1 MKKLNG
7 EGGAV
12 AMKNSNSVKIFWA
25 CLAAF
30 IVVALV
36 MVLNPFH
43 ASALDSLFGQIET
56 LATEIYGKLIAIA
69 GILVGVV
76 TVWCLIVRIINK
88 NPRTIDEATQWMKR
102 AWIALFIILVVG
114 VGFQLVKQFSD
125 ETNKG
130 AGVTD
135 TSKPWEAVK

>member
-30 IVVALV
+30 IVVALI
-36 MVLNPFH
+36 MLLNPFH
-43 ASALDSLFGQIET
+43 AGALDSLFDQFET
-56 LATEIYGKLIAIA
+56 LATNLYGKLVAIA
-69 GILVGVV
+69 GVLVAVV
-76 TVWCLIVRIINK
+76 SVWCLIVRIINK

-102 AWIALFIILVVG
+102 AWIALFIIMILG
-114 VGFQLVKQFSD
+114 VGYSLVKQFSD
-125 ETNKG
+125 EANKGVTNK
-130 AGVTD
+130 D
-135 TSKPWEAVK
+135 QPWETIK